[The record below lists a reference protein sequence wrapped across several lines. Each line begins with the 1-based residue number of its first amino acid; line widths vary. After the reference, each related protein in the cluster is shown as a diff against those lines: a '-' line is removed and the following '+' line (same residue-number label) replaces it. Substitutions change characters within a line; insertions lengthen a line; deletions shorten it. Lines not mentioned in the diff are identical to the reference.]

1 MTRAVVFDLAGVLID
16 WSPRYLYAKLLE
28 SDEEID
34 DFLTNV
40 CSPSWRAEQDR
51 GRSLATAT
59 AVLQAQLPR
68 YGELIAAY
76 YGRWEEMLAGEI
88 DGSVPVLRELSA
100 AGVPLFA
107 LTNWSRETFEMMR
120 PRFAFLEEFRGV
132 VLSGD
137 EGVLKPD
144 AAIFAALERRYGLSP
159 STTVFVDDSI
169 TNVEAA
175 AVLGYDSIRFT
186 DAPALRSALAERGL
200 LPASPA
206 SPAPVRTR

>member
-1 MTRAVVFDLAGVLID
+1 VTRAVVFDLAGVLID
-16 WSPRYLYAKLLE
+16 WSPRYLYAKLLG

-34 DFLTNV
+34 DFLTKV

-51 GRSLATAT
+51 GRSLAAAT
-59 AVLQAQLPR
+59 AVLQAQFPQH
-68 YGELIAAY
+68 GDLIAAY

-88 DGSVPVLRELSA
+88 KGSVSVLTELSTS
-100 AGVPLFA
+100 GVPLYA
-107 LTNWSRETFEMMR
+107 LTNWSRETFDMMR

-144 AAIFAALERRYGLSP
+144 AAIFGALERRYGLSP

-169 TNVEAA
+169 SNVGAA
-175 AVLGYDSIRFT
+175 SVLGYDAIHFT
-186 DAPALRSALAERGL
+186 AAPALRSALAERGL
-200 LPASPA
+200 LPASPDR
-206 SPAPVRTR
+206 VRTP